1 MDEIDV
7 AAVVKAVL
15 DLAIACGLEVTPEQ
29 YAAVNA
35 LADAL
40 VARGDDD
47 AS

>member
-1 MDEIDV
+1 MDGIDV

-35 LADAL
+35 LAEAL
-40 VARGDDD
+40 VARGAED
-47 AS
+47 AA